1 MRSNNAG
8 CRFGVC
14 QRKTDFMETVK
25 LTINGQEVTAPK
37 GELLIEACEMNG
49 VYLPRFCHY
58 RGLTPQASCRMC
70 VVRVDN
76 PKIPK
81 LQTACTMPVTDGM
94 AVTTDSQEIEDVRAA
109 MIEFLLSNHPVDCPV
124 CDRAGECEL
133 QDQTYGFGE
142 DRTRSQYDDKDNYL
156 ERQISPFIYNDPQRC
171 VTCKRCTRVCEEW
184 MDENAITVLNRG
196 ASTVISAFSGWVEC
210 SDCGNCVD
218 VCPTGTLL
226 HVPYKYVARPWDLK
240 QTPTVC
246 NFCSDGCS
254 VLAGTRGENLI
265 RNVARDG
272 RGRTAGGINHD
283 FLCSLGR
290 YTVDFVHSKDRL
302 DRPMIRRGEHLI
314 PTTWDDALQ
323 HVAQRLGELKAQ
335 HGGDS
340 VGVISAARLLNEDQF
355 TLRKFADDVLQTKHA
370 EYYHD
375 DDEIDLA
382 SFFRYGAPTIATQAH
397 LQNADTIL
405 LIGSDPNEENP
416 LTAFSIRWAVR
427 QKAARL
433 ITVNAM
439 PSRLERQANISLRV
453 REGSEGAF
461 VQALLDDAKLNDAA
475 AALGVKA
482 EDLQAVRK
490 AVAESGRV
498 VVVFGDELR
507 GAAVE
512 ALALLE
518 SALAAPS
525 AEAAD
530 AAKKAYIDALQR
542 QVKSSNST
550 QKPSINENPYTY
562 IVEHPTL
569 EVGAEPVRTETKFSF
584 LPLVRYSNTMGAG
597 LVGMHSGD
605 KGGMSAHAM
614 INAAGGGIKALFIAG
629 EDVVSKANG
638 EASRVSTQLAKLD
651 FLVVQDMFLTETA
664 KLADVVFP
672 VTSYAEAQGTQ
683 VNNGMQIQFVRRA
696 IPPVGQARPDW
707 MVVNQLAKL
716 MGVDFGYQGQLKT
729 IFKQIADAVPGCA
742 GLSHNLLVNEG
753 ATQISLPQPE
763 QSKINRAD
771 VLERLAGQV
780 AKINRNV
787 AVDAAALTAKAGTRL
802 KQRYPQITQ
811 HSEMLTP
818 ELPQG
823 VEAAAPAPLVFPA

>member
-1 MRSNNAG
+1 
-8 CRFGVC
+8 
-14 QRKTDFMETVK
+14 METVK
-25 LTINGQEVTAPK
+25 LTINGQEMTAPK

-49 VYLPRFCHY
+49 VYLPRFCHH

-81 LQTACTMPVTDGM
+81 LQTACTMPVSDGM
-94 AVTTDSQEIEDVRAA
+94 VVTTDSQEVEDVRAA

-142 DRTRSQYDDKDNYL
+142 DRIRSQFDDKENYL

-184 MDENAITVLNRG
+184 MDENAITTVNRG
-196 ASTVISAFSGWVEC
+196 SATLISAFGGWVEC

-254 VLAGTRGENLI
+254 ILAGTRSEKLI
-265 RNVARDG
+265 RAVARDG

-283 FLCSLGR
+283 FLCALGR
-290 YTVDFVHSKDRL
+290 YTVDFVHNRERI

-314 PTTWDDALQ
+314 PTTWDEALSFA
-323 HVAQRLGELKAQ
+323 AQKLGEIKSQ
-335 HGGDS
+335 NGGDS
-340 VGVISAARLLNEDQF
+340 IGVISSARLLNEDQF
-355 TLRKFADDVLQTKHA
+355 ALRKFADSVLETKHA
-370 EYYHD
+370 EHYHD
-375 DDEIDLA
+375 DDEIDLT
-382 SFFRYGAPTIATQAH
+382 SFFRYGSPTIATQEH
-397 LQNADTIL
+397 IQNADVVL

-433 ITVNAM
+433 IVVNSM
-439 PSRLERQANISLRV
+439 PSRLERQANIAVRV
-453 REGSEGAF
+453 RQGSEGA
-461 VQALLDDAKLNDAA
+461 VIQALLDEAKIGEAADAMGANGDQLRAI
-475 AALGVKA
+475 
-482 EDLQAVRK
+482 RK
-490 AVAESGRV
+490 AIHESGRV

-512 ALALLE
+512 ALPLLE
-518 SALAAPS
+518 TVLATPS
-525 AEAAD
+525 AEVAEN
-530 AAKKAYIDALQR
+530 AKKAYIDALER
-542 QVKSSNST
+542 EVKSSNST

-569 EVGAEPVRTETKFSF
+569 EVGAIPARTETKFSF
-584 LPLVRYSNTMGAG
+584 VPLVRYSNTLGSGLMG
-597 LVGMHSGD
+597 MDSGY
-605 KGGMSAHAM
+605 KGGMSAQAM
-614 INAAGGGIKALFIAG
+614 INAAGGSIKALLVAG
-629 EDVVSKANG
+629 EDVVFKANG
-638 EASRVSTQLAKLD
+638 HASAVKAQLSKLD
-651 FLVVQDMFLTETA
+651 FLVVQEMFMTETA
-664 KLADVVFP
+664 ELADVVFP
-672 VTSYAEAQGTQ
+672 VTSFAEAQGTQ
-683 VNNGMQIQFVRRA
+683 INNGLQIQFVRRA

-716 MGVDFGYQGQLKT
+716 MGVDFGYQGQLKNV
-729 IFKQIADAVPGCA
+729 FKEIAESVPGLT
-742 GLSHNLLVNEG
+742 GLSHNQLANEG
-753 ATQISLPQPE
+753 ATRVKLPQTDA
-763 QSKINRAD
+763 SKINRAD
-771 VLERLAGQV
+771 LIDRLAGQV
-780 AKINRNV
+780 ASVNRSIS
-787 AVDAAALTAKAGTRL
+787 VDKSEMTAKAGSRL
-802 KQRYPQITQ
+802 HQRYVQITRR
-811 HSEMLTP
+811 SEMLTP
-818 ELPQG
+818 KLPQ
-823 VEAAAPAPLVFPA
+823 EAEGEKAAPLIFPA